1 MFGLGVRELVFLL
14 IVGGVLCVGCWAV
27 GTALF
32 AWTRLGAKYRGRFG
46 RDPGFWVRQFLG
58 WVFMGSLLLLYD
70 LIVWV
75 GGL

>member
-1 MFGLGVRELVFLL
+1 MFGLGVLEVLIIVLLV
-14 IVGGVLCVGCWAV
+14 VGGFALCWAV